1 MAEKDYGSVVRNNLM
16 REKHYT
22 PYCGAE
28 SCTYGGPRSRWVQG
42 QFMCPCGW
50 TSDFDAD
57 FIKEYRKKWNK

>member
-28 SCTYGGPRSRWVQG
+28 S
-42 QFMCPCGW
+42 W
-50 TSDFDAD
+50 T
-57 FIKEYRKKWNK
+57 